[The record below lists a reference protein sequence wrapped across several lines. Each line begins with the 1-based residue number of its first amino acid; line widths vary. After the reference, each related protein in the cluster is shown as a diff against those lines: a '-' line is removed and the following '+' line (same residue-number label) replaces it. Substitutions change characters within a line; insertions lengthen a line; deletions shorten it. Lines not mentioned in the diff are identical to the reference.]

1 MPAYEY
7 ECVACSIKVTLE
19 RSIHTEGAP
28 MCCNESMRQV
38 YYAPAIQLKGKGW
51 GKDAQTN
58 EGNMSNYQP
67 ALQGWTTH

>member
-19 RSIHTEGAP
+19 RSIHAEGAP
-28 MCCNESMRQV
+28 MCCTEPMRQV

-51 GKDAQTN
+51 GKDA
-58 EGNMSNYQP
+58 
-67 ALQGWTTH
+67 L